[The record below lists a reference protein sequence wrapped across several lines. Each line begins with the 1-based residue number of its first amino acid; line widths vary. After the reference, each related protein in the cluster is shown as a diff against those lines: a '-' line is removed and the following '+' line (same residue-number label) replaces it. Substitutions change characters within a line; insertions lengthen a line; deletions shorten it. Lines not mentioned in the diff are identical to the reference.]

1 MNNMKESFMKNK
13 TGIVLILISALFSC
27 SGQFLWK
34 LSGMQSLW
42 LLFFG
47 FVCYGMGMLFM
58 LLAYRHGSLSVLHP
72 MLSVGYVFSLILA
85 ATVLKEAVSPIRILG
100 VAVILVGVIFI
111 GGGDD

>member
-1 MNNMKESFMKNK
+1 MEAF
-13 TGIVLILISALFSC
+13 GDAVALAFV
-27 SGQFLWK
+27 
-34 LSGMQSLW
+34 LW
-42 LLFFG
+42 LCVLRN
-47 FVCYGMGMLFM
+47 GMLFM

-85 ATVLKEAVSPIRILG
+85 ATVLKEAVSPLRILG